1 MVNGIEIHEYAGAGY
16 RPLVYNQGW
25 MVALLNY
32 EDIMRPD
39 RATEIERHL
48 KTDEVFILLQGQAA
62 FYLESEGQPLRVVE
76 LKPGLI
82 YNVTKGTWHNLL
94 ATRDAALAIV
104 ENRDTDKFDTEIRP
118 LTDEER
124 QRMFGQLPGWLK

>member
-1 MVNGIEIHEYAGAGY
+1 LVNGIEIHEYTEAGY
-16 RPLVYNQGW
+16 KPLVYCQGW
-25 MVALLNY
+25 MVAVLNF

-39 RATEIERHL
+39 RATEIERHV
-48 KTDEVFILLQGQAA
+48 KTDEVFILLEGRAA
-62 FYLESEGQPLRVVE
+62 FYLESESQPLRVIE
-76 LKPGLI
+76 LKPGLV

-124 QRMFGQLPGWLK
+124 QCLLGQLPGWLK

>member
-1 MVNGIEIHEYAGAGY
+1 LIKGLEIYEYTGTGY
-16 RPLVYNQGW
+16 KPLVYCQGW

-39 RATEIERHL
+39 RATKIERHM
-48 KTDEVFILLQGQAA
+48 KTDEVFILLEGQAA
-62 FYLESEGQPLRVVE
+62 FYLETEGQPPRVVE
-76 LKPGLI
+76 LKPGLV

-94 ATRDAALAIV
+94 ATREAALAIV

-118 LTDEER
+118 LTEEER
-124 QRMFGQLPGWLK
+124 QGMLGQLPDWAT

>member
-1 MVNGIEIHEYAGAGY
+1 LVNGLEIYEYTGTGY
-16 RPLVYNQGW
+16 KPLVYGQGW

-39 RATEIERHL
+39 RATEIERHI
-48 KTDEVFILLQGQAA
+48 KTDEVFILLEGQAA
-62 FYLESEGQPLRVVE
+62 FYLETEGQPLRVVE
-76 LKPGLI
+76 LKPGLV

-94 ATRDAALAIV
+94 ATRDVALAIV

-118 LTDEER
+118 LTDEEH
-124 QRMFGQLPGWLK
+124 QCMLEQIPGWLK